1 MTPLLAAALFAQIMA
16 MPARGYTTADP
27 IDNTR
32 LGLAAPSGRYA
43 IVLAQP
49 CGITEYQNVAFWG
62 APFET
67 QQTWLLVAPVDD
79 NGVPVPYTTDDAG
92 GLLNQTCSG
101 YVVAKMDALPCFGAA
116 FCDASY
122 ELAGGTD

>member
-1 MTPLLAAALFAQIMA
+1 

-27 IDNTR
+27 VVPDR

-43 IVLAQP
+43 VVLSQP
-49 CGITEYQNVAFWG
+49 CGITEYQNVVFWG

-67 QQTWLLVAPVDD
+67 QQVWLVVSPVDD

-92 GLLNQTCSG
+92 VLVDQTCGG

-116 FCDASY
+116 FCDVSY
-122 ELAGGTD
+122 ELAGGQ